1 MARPSNLSSM
11 SVEALL
17 KLRDDI
23 GATLSR
29 KADELKGQLSRLTGG
44 GDVGGGRKKGRATKG
59 RKVAAKYQ
67 DSEGNT
73 WAGRGAQP
81 RSKAERSVRISS
93 STSRLR
99 PARPPS
105 PPAAGGRNS
114 RYQGTVYYQLSN
126 DEILHDQVSKQY
138 QCHFCVLAFQ
148 SDKAPN
154 RVIPIPHGGR
164 DGQTVQSLLIEHRC
178 AV

>member
-44 GDVGGGRKKGRATKG
+44 DVGSGRRKGRATKG

-81 RSKAERSVRISS
+81 RWLTAAIKAGKKREDFLIDKSAA
-93 STSRLR
+93 SRK
-99 PARPPS
+99 
-105 PPAAGGRNS
+105 AAKPTRGR
-114 RYQGTVYYQLSN
+114 R
-126 DEILHDQVSKQY
+126 K
-138 QCHFCVLAFQ
+138 
-148 SDKAPN
+148 K
-154 RVIPIPHGGR
+154 
-164 DGQTVQSLLIEHRC
+164 
-178 AV
+178 